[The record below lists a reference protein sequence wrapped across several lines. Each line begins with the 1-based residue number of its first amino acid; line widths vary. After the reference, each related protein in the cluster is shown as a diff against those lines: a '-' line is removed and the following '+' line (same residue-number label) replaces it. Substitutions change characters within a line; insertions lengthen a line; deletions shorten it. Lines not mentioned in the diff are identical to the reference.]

1 MVSNESPSEIK
12 QRSAMVER
20 QLRARG
26 IVSEDVLNV
35 MAELPRQYF
44 IPPNRRHEAYLDQPV
59 PIGHEQTI
67 SQPYIVAL
75 MTERLQLTGSERVL
89 EIGTG
94 CGYQTAILA
103 RLAGHVCT
111 VEIVGEL
118 SQQARENIRQ
128 VDPELNNIEF
138 HVGDGRQGWPGGGQF
153 ERILVA
159 AAAEQTPG
167 ALVEALADAG
177 RMVAPIGSTA
187 SQQLLLIQKKNDRV
201 TETMLC
207 YCRFVKLI

>member
-1 MVSNESPSEIK
+1 MSNESPSEIK
-12 QRSAMVER
+12 QRIAMVEG

-35 MAELPRQYF
+35 MGELPRQCF

-59 PIGHEQTI
+59 PIGHKQTI

-75 MTERLQLTGSERVL
+75 MTESLQLTGSERIL

-111 VEIVGEL
+111 VEIVEEL
-118 SQQARENIRQ
+118 GQQARENIKQ
-128 VDPELNNIEF
+128 ADPTLDNVEF
-138 HVGDGRQGWPGGGQF
+138 HVGDGRRGWPGGGQF

-159 AAAEQTPG
+159 AAAERMPG
-167 ALVEALADAG
+167 ALITALADAG
-177 RMVAPIGSTA
+177 RMVAPIGSVA
-187 SQQLLLIQKKNDRV
+187 NQQLLLFQKKNDLI